1 MTAPRDPHHAAHP
14 IQVAARRTGLST
26 YVLRAWE
33 QRYRVVSPQRSPSG
47 RRLYSDADIER
58 LQLLQF
64 ATRAGRRIGDV
75 AGLAREDLVALCA
88 ADSFAS
94 TPEARDP
101 PPRAN
106 RELVNE
112 YCRIC
117 MDAIHTMSPSS
128 LEATLYNASVVV
140 SMPVLL
146 EDILSPVLHNIG
158 MQCRDGALRIGEEH
172 MATGVIR
179 SFLGTLKFNRNFQ
192 PADPRVIMATPAG
205 HKHELGALM
214 AAVTAASEGWNAIYL
229 GADTPADEIAAAA
242 VRTQAKAVALS
253 IIYTA
258 NDERLIFEL
267 KRLRRQL
274 GIGVAILVG
283 GIAARGCR
291 PLLEEIGAV
300 WLNNLTALRDALIA
314 LDQLRRT
321 GV

>member
-75 AGLAREDLVALCA
+75 AGLAREDLVSLCA
-88 ADSFAS
+88 ADSFA
-94 TPEARDP
+94 TAPGARDP
-101 PPRAN
+101 PPSAN

-112 YCRIC
+112 YCTIC
-117 MDAIHTMSPSS
+117 MDAIHAMSPSS
-128 LEATLYNASVVV
+128 LEATLDNASVVV

-146 EDILSPVLHNIG
+146 EDILSPILHNIG

-179 SFLGTLKFNRNFQ
+179 SFLGTLKFNRNLQ

-258 NDERLIFEL
+258 NDERLTFEL

-283 GIAARGCR
+283 GIAARSCR

-300 WLNNLTALRDALIA
+300 WLNNLKALRDALIA

-321 GV
+321 DV